1 MVLATMTVLVMK
13 EMSQAL
19 VASVLV
25 VYMVV
30 GAAIMDLVMTEASLE
45 VVETTTILAITT
57 TVMTLWAQ
65 GGRKL

>member
-1 MVLATMTVLVMK
+1 MVLATMTVLVME

-25 VYMVV
+25 VYMAV
-30 GAAIMDLVMTEASLE
+30 GAAIMDLVMTEANLE

-57 TVMTLWAQ
+57 TVMTFWAQ